1 MKEIKVGLGFD
12 SHPLRKKRKL
22 IIGGVEIPS
31 SYGLFGHSDADILFH
46 SLSDAL
52 LGSIGEYDIGY
63 YFPDTNEKIKG
74 LSSSIILKEVYQK
87 VKKKGYKIRNIDVI
101 IIIDKP
107 KIISYISKM
116 KENISKILN
125 VKRENIG
132 IKVKTWEGF
141 NFKTVAGCFSVVLIE
156 RDDSV
161 KR

>member
-1 MKEIKVGLGFD
+1 MKEIKIGLGFD
-12 SHPLRKKRKL
+12 SHPLKRRRRL
-22 IIGGVEIPS
+22 IIGGVEIPF

-63 YFPDTNEKIKG
+63 YFPDNNEKIKG

-87 VKKKGYKIRNIDVI
+87 VKKRGYKIKNIDVI

-107 KIISYISKM
+107 KIMPYISEM
-116 KENISKILN
+116 KKNISKILN
-125 VKRENIG
+125 VKRRNIG

-141 NFKTVAGCFSVVLIE
+141 NFKKVASCFSVVLIE
-156 RDDSV
+156 KNDTL